1 MNWRARISP
10 KLLIIAAASARPFVR
25 AAAAAGYRVI
35 AADAFCDEDTRQA
48 AAQAIQLGYARG
60 GFEAADLSE
69 KLFPLLS
76 QVDGFVYGSGFETQP
91 QLLDEISQHCP
102 MLGNTAETVRITK
115 DPGCF
120 FSLLF
125 SLGIPFPEISLLPP
139 LEAEGWLCKRIG
151 GSGGTH
157 VMPGL
162 QTDAPGR
169 YYQRLVPGEPCSLL
183 FLADGKRANAVG
195 WNVQL
200 LAPTAEMPYRY
211 GGVVSQTELPQAV
224 RVGLLEVAQQLT
236 AELGLRGLNSLDCM
250 VVDDGFAVLEINP
263 RLSASF
269 ALYDSETQGARLFEA
284 HLRACVDELLPD
296 FPAEPAQAHLIY
308 YAPFDLAIP
317 AMMAWPEWVADV
329 PSGTTRI
336 KAGEPVCTVTAAALT
351 ASEAMT
357 LAQTRVAELTQR
369 IT

>member
-1 MNWRARISP
+1 LNWRARISP
-10 KLLIIAAASARPFVR
+10 KPLIIAAVSARPFVR

-60 GFEAADLSE
+60 GFKAAEFRE

-76 QVDGFVYGSGFETQP
+76 QAGGFIYGSGFETQP
-91 QLLDEISQHCP
+91 QLLDEISRHCP

-115 DPGCF
+115 DPGRF
-120 FSLLF
+120 FSQLSKLD
-125 SLGIPFPEISLLPP
+125 IPFPETSLLPP
-139 LEAEGWLCKRIG
+139 LEAEGWLRKRIG

-157 VMPGL
+157 VVPTRQAG
-162 QTDAPGR
+162 DSGF
-169 YYQRLVPGEPCSLL
+169 YYQRLVPGKPHSLL
-183 FLADGKRANAVG
+183 FLANGKQARVVG
-195 WNVQL
+195 YNEQL
-200 LAPTAEMPYRY
+200 LAPIVEMPYRY
-211 GGVVSQTELPQAV
+211 GGVVGQAELPQV
-224 RVGLLEVAQQLT
+224 VHIGLQDVAQQLT

-250 VVDDGFAVLEINP
+250 VDGDSFAVLEINP

-269 ALYDSETQGARLFEA
+269 ALYDAESRGARLFEA
-284 HLRACVDELLPD
+284 HLSACAGESLPD

-317 AMMAWPEWVADV
+317 ARMAWPEWVADV
-329 PSGTTRI
+329 PPGATRI

-351 ASEAMT
+351 TSEAMT